1 MKVGV
6 LVASGTELEAIAAA
20 VTPIGLGLGVATR
33 GLAPP
38 VFLHH
43 GWRLLSSVIGTARN
57 PAG

>member
-38 VFLHH
+38 VFLHT
-43 GWRLLSSVIGTARN
+43 WRLLSSVIGTGRN